1 MRPLLVSKGLRA
13 HQGLNAIEIFHA
25 TKAGIP
31 TISHWDS
38 KDEPICTHTVLGHS
52 DVGRR
57 PWLWLSRL
65 PQEPLAGV
73 AAPDRK
79 PGLASDSPALP
90 HTVGG
95 GKERGT

>member
-1 MRPLLVSKGLRA
+1 MLLRSFMPPRQESPPS
-13 HQGLNAIEIFHA
+13 H
-25 TKAGIP
+25 TGIAKMSP
-31 TISHWDS
+31 SA
-38 KDEPICTHTVLGHS
+38 PTVLGHS

>member
-1 MRPLLVSKGLRA
+1 MRPFLVSKGLRA
-13 HQGLNAIEIFHA
+13 HQGLNVIEILHA
-25 TKAGIP
+25 TKAGIS

-38 KDEPICTHTVLGHS
+38 KDEPACTPTVMDHS

-57 PWLWLSRL
+57 LWLWLSRL
-65 PQEPLAGV
+65 SQEPLAGV

-79 PGLASDSPALP
+79 PGLASDSPALL
-90 HTVGG
+90 HTVAG